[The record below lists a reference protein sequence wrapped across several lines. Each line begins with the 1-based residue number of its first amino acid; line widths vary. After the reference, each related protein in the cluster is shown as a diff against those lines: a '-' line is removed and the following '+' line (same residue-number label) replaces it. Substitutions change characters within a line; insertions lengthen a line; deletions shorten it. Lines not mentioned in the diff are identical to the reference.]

1 MTPGPRAFRSLR
13 GWLFAAP
20 ALGLLALVGL
30 LPAAETLRLAG
41 GFSRLSA
48 DARLWSSLRA
58 TAVFTA
64 ASVTLELA
72 LGVALAL
79 LLSRPFRGRAPLR
92 AAALVPW
99 ALPAAVM
106 AMAWRWMF
114 AAYAGAIG
122 DWLAD
127 PRRAFWACVLADV
140 WKTAPFVAVIAL
152 GALAGVPNELYEA
165 ASVDGAGPLRKF
177 RLVTLPALRPALA
190 VAALFRAI
198 QAFGIFDLIW
208 VLTGGG
214 PGGRT
219 ETVALYA
226 YATVFRYQELD
237 YGCALTA
244 VMAGSLV
251 VLALG
256 MLWLSREPLEPA

>member
-1 MTPGPRAFRSLR
+1 MR

-20 ALGLLALVGL
+20 ALLLLGVVGL
-30 LPAAETLRLAG
+30 APAAQTLALAG
-41 GFSRLSA
+41 GFSRLA
-48 DARLWSSLRA
+48 GDARLWESLRA
-58 TAVFTA
+58 TTEFTA
-64 ASVTLELA
+64 SSVLLELA

-79 LLSRPFRGRAPLR
+79 LLARPFRGRALLR

-114 AAYAGAIG
+114 AAYAGALG
-122 DWLAD
+122 DWLSD
-127 PRRAFWACVLADV
+127 PVRAFWACVLADV
-140 WKTAPFVAVIAL
+140 WKTAPFIAVVCL
-152 GALAGVPNELYEA
+152 GALAGIPEELYEA
-165 ASVDGAGPLRKF
+165 AAVDGAGALRRF
-177 RLVTLPALRPALA
+177 RLVTLPALRPALG

-198 QAFGIFDLIW
+198 QAFGVFDLIW

-219 ETVALYA
+219 ETIALYV

-237 YGCALTA
+237 YGCALTV
-244 VMAGSLV
+244 VMAVCLLV
-251 VLALG
+251 VAAPLLR
-256 MLWLSREPLEPA
+256 LSKEPA